1 MRRHRAY
8 GTGSV
13 FRQKKRLA
21 SGKTVELGR
30 YWIAY
35 YIKGKLVREPANTTS
50 KTEAERILRDRLH
63 DVDTG
68 RLQDPAAQRTTL
80 SDLCELVEQDLLAN
94 QRASAGTLG
103 YVFKHLKDFFGEDA
117 LARNITADQVER
129 YKAARLARKAKPA
142 TVNRELA
149 FLRRGFR
156 LAVRRGRLAVRPD
169 FSLLRENNARRG
181 FINAKQMAAIR
192 EHMPEDFQG
201 LVTFLFYSGW
211 RVGEALSLEWSRVDR
226 DIGVIRLE
234 TGETKSG
241 EARTLPY
248 GALPELAEVI
258 DTQDARRDALQKKHG
273 AITPFVFFRERE
285 RVIKHRAKKARA
297 IRQVL
302 HVDFLE
308 AWQEAVRAAGVPGRI
323 PHDLRR
329 SAARNML
336 QAGIPQRLAMALG
349 GWKTPSVFHR
359 YGIVDESM
367 LREALAK
374 LSTSRSG

>member
-1 MRRHRAY
+1 MRGRRAY

-13 FRQKKRLA
+13 YRQKKKLEN
-21 SGKTVELGR
+21 GKTVELGR
-30 YWIAY
+30 FWLAY
-35 YIKGKLVREPANTTS
+35 YVKGKLVREPANTTS
-50 KTEAERILRDRLH
+50 KTEAERILRERLH
-63 DVDTG
+63 DIDTG

-80 SDLCELVEQDLLAN
+80 SDLCDMVQQDLTAN
-94 QRASAGTLG
+94 QRSCASHMG
-103 YVFKHLKDFFGEDA
+103 YVFGHLTGFFGKDS
-117 LARNITADQVER
+117 LARNITADQIER
-129 YKAARLARKAKPA
+129 YKTHRLAHKAKPA

-181 FINAKQMAAIR
+181 FITAKQMEVIR
-192 EHMPEDFQG
+192 AHMPEDLRG
-201 LVTFLFYSGW
+201 MVTFLFYSGW
-211 RVGEALSLEWSRVDR
+211 RVGEALNLEWARVDR

-248 GALPELAEVI
+248 GALPELVAVI
-258 DTQDARRDALQKKHG
+258 EAQHKDRDALQREHG
-273 AITPFVFFRERE
+273 VITPFVFFRERQ
-285 RVIKHRAKKARA
+285 RVIKHRAKKASP

-302 HVDFLE
+302 HIDFLE
-308 AWQEAVRAAGVPGRI
+308 AWQKAVNAAGLPGRI

-336 QAGIPQRLAMALG
+336 QAGIPQRLAMDLG

-367 LREALAK
+367 LRDALAK
-374 LSTSRSG
+374 LSKAR